1 MPGTFLR
8 ARKPADVAK
17 HGQPLYDVATFGP
30 APPGVIG
37 GGRFNHAGAPMIY
50 LATTAKTALL
60 EIGTLDEL
68 FSIAELALHGENRVL
83 DLVGLGD
90 CSDVRIPILA
100 MANSVLVAAP
110 RIDRGWLRPE
120 YLFSRFGADCAKSA
134 GFDAVRYASTKLS
147 DGENYVSLSSN
158 SNLRSY
164 LHPICVQKTGAAIA
178 FSR

>member
-1 MPGTFLR
+1 
-8 ARKPADVAK
+8 
-17 HGQPLYDVATFGP
+17 
-30 APPGVIG
+30 
-37 GGRFNHAGAPMIY
+37 MIY
-50 LATTAKTALL
+50 LVTTAKTALL

-68 FSIAELALHGENRVL
+68 FSIAELALHGENRIL
-83 DLVGLGD
+83 ALVGLGD

-100 MANSVLVAAP
+100 MANSALVAAP
-110 RIDRGWLRPE
+110 RIDPGWLRPE
-120 YLFSRFGADCAKSA
+120 YLFSRFATDCAKSA

-164 LHPICVQKTGAAIA
+164 LHPISVQKTGAAIA